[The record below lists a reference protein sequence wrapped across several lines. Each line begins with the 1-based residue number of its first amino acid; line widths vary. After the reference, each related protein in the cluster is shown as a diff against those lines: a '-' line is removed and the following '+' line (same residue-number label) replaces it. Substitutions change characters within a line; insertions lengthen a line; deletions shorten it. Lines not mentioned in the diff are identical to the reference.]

1 MKNSDS
7 KMVNEKGF
15 YRSPEEI
22 ELNKQILDNL
32 IIFKKLRNKNELASF
47 LGISA
52 QRLWAWYQNG
62 NRDIQIILNRF
73 QNINP
78 VFVSTG
84 RYYFLSGTVTLLP
97 EQFFVDKSL
106 VFRIV
111 GTYFLLV
118 FLSFFI
124 IFVCFIVRQGST
136 IHCNIDITHLIQRK
150 IKCYIEVLYEA

>member
-47 LGISA
+47 FFFFA
-52 QRLWAWYQNG
+52 KRLWAWYQNG

-84 RYYFLSGTVTLLP
+84 RYYFLSGTICTRSQNYSV
-97 EQFFVDKSL
+97 
-106 VFRIV
+106 
-111 GTYFLLV
+111 
-118 FLSFFI
+118 
-124 IFVCFIVRQGST
+124 
-136 IHCNIDITHLIQRK
+136 IQQLKQHRCMEK
-150 IKCYIEVLYEA
+150 

>member
-7 KMVNEKGF
+7 KMVNESG
-15 YRSPEEI
+15 
-22 ELNKQILDNL
+22 KQ
-32 IIFKKLRNKNELASF
+32 KKHF
-47 LGISA
+47 T
-52 QRLWAWYQNG
+52 
-62 NRDIQIILNRF
+62 IILLLCCYF
-73 QNINP
+73 
-78 VFVSTG
+78 FVTQ
-84 RYYFLSGTVTLLP
+84 LVTLLP

-111 GTYFLLV
+111 GTYFLIV

>member
-73 QNINP
+73 QNVNP
-78 VFVSTG
+78 VFVTQ
-84 RYYFLSGTVTLLP
+84 LVTLLP

-111 GTYFLLV
+111 GTYFLIV

-136 IHCNIDITHLIQRK
+136 KHCNIDITHLIQRK